1 MSASRGLFFGLTAFT
16 RLTCQ
21 SRSDIPLRKGVAF
34 ADPTKCDAPGAAR
47 LAADGRRTVAEPDR
61 DDRQPPRIDLARSP
75 NAKSWL
81 SAMSGCSPIGTVS
94 KCRRSS
100 NISQR
105 VLRLAASSSFRT
117 DGVLDPQSRS
127 RGPRLRSTSG
137 HDTTLQKEGRHPSR
151 RLLRPKRRTHCTRLN
166 RTGRPQE

>member
-1 MSASRGLFFGLTAFT
+1 MGSFGCSFNDLEGGCEMNEGAAGAWVQGRGLFFGTFTVLAWLT
-16 RLTCQ
+16 RQ
-21 SRSDIPLRKGVAF
+21 RRSDIPLRKGVAF

-94 KCRRSS
+94 
-100 NISQR
+100 N
-105 VLRLAASSSFRT
+105 FR
-117 DGVLDPQSRS
+117 
-127 RGPRLRSTSG
+127 
-137 HDTTLQKEGRHPSR
+137 
-151 RLLRPKRRTHCTRLN
+151 
-166 RTGRPQE
+166 

>member
-1 MSASRGLFFGLTAFT
+1 MIDHQT
-16 RLTCQ
+16 REPPRSLLPWPPPKCRDLRRSYDSHR
-21 SRSDIPLRKGVAF
+21 SRSVGRSRSGQDWPQSSHS
-34 ADPTKCDAPGAAR
+34 
-47 LAADGRRTVAEPDR
+47 GRRRGGEPDARPALGSRSKRLRAPERVR
-61 DDRQPPRIDLARSP
+61 DRCGSGNTCADL
-75 NAKSWL
+75 
-81 SAMSGCSPIGTVS
+81 
-94 KCRRSS
+94 
-100 NISQR
+100 SQR